1 MSFLQY
7 VESAPFCAYFRSLL
21 QRAYSRATS
30 RPVSPAPMSNSTTSL
45 LSTTGSGDKHTP
57 SVPKK
62 ALADF
67 QVALASM
74 GRGHKEAHGG

>member
-30 RPVSPAPMSNSTTSL
+30 RPVSPAPMSTSTTSL
-45 LSTTGSGDKHTP
+45 LSTTGGSADKHTP

-67 QVALASM
+67 QVASASM
-74 GRGHKEAHGG
+74 GRCA